1 MNTQVATGIGDTI
14 ALDAGTANFIAEFI
28 RLRAEITRMEKEKDL
43 MRDLILEAM
52 GDAALGTHDGVPVVK
67 ITEVAQDRV
76 RSMKDFREAF
86 PEAYAAV
93 THVTVSRRVVPQ

>member
-1 MNTQVATGIGDTI
+1 
-14 ALDAGTANFIAEFI
+14 
-28 RLRAEITRMEKEKDL
+28 
-43 MRDLILEAM
+43 M

-93 THVTVSRRVVPQ
+93 THLTVSRRVVPQ